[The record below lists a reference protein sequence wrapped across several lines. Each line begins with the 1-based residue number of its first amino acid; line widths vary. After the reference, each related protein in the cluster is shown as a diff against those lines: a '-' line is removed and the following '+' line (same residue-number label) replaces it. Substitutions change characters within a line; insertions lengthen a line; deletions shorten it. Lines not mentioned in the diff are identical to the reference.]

1 MKQSGGR
8 IVNIGSTA
16 AIRMTFFGGPEYT
29 VSKHGVGGLT
39 QHLAWELADSR
50 ITVNT
55 VCPGGVQTPLVEAT
69 TTPKYRESSVKRFGR
84 TGNSEKIVR

>member
-1 MKQSGGR
+1 MGCPVFGVHYSPAVIPQMMKQSGGR
-8 IVNIGSTA
+8 IVDIGSTA

-55 VCPGGVQTPLVEAT
+55 VCPGGVQ
-69 TTPKYRESSVKRFGR
+69 
-84 TGNSEKIVR
+84 